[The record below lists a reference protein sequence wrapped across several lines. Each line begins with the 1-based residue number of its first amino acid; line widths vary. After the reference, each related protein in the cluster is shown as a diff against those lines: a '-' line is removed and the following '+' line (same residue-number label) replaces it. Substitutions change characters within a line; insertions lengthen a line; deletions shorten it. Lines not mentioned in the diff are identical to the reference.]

1 MRWWLLSKPTASL
14 DSTSVSNPIY
24 ALLLA
29 KALLCGLC
37 HIALTAVTGQC
48 ATEPLPDRSQQ
59 SADAGL
65 GPGRRSEEGAQGCQ
79 SCLPVLSLRLCL
91 CLHLCSSH

>member
-1 MRWWLLSKPTASL
+1 MRWWLLSKPTVSL
-14 DSTSVSNPIY
+14 DGTSVSNPIY
-24 ALLLA
+24 APLLA
-29 KALLCGLC
+29 KDLLCDLC

-48 ATEPLPDRSQQ
+48 ATGAVPDRSQQ

-65 GPGRRSEEGAQGCQ
+65 GPGRCSEEGAQGCQ
-79 SCLPVLSLRLCL
+79 SCLPVLSLRLCP